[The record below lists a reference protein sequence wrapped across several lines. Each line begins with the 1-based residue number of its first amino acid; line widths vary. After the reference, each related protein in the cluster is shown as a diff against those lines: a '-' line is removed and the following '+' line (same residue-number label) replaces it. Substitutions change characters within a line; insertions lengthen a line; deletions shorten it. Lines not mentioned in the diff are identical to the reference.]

1 MDFGILVKYF
11 SKNNM
16 KSNIFRIFITSII
29 VLSISAYVFGL
40 TDSAFQDVYPS
51 ENGIYYLI
59 NSVKYF
65 VLWVLPYWWTIILGG
80 SLVSTFLYWVF
91 KKIVEIF
98 RK

>member
-1 MDFGILVKYF
+1 
-11 SKNNM
+11 M

-29 VLSISAYVFGL
+29 VLSITAYVFGL
-40 TDSAFQDVYPS
+40 TDSAFQDVYHS

-65 VLWVLPYWWTIILGG
+65 VLWVLPYWWAIILGS